1 MGLGA
6 NRSRALV
13 DDLGTKDFYMSASAS
28 SPRLDSVAAIDSH
41 LDQLMRLDPQLLAV
55 RERAGPVDPRINP
68 PGFVGISR
76 IVCGQLLSVASA
88 NAIWARY
95 ERIAAALDPVGFLAL
110 DEEVIR
116 AVGFSG
122 GKYRTVRAIAEAMAD
137 GKLDFDHLESLPAAE
152 ATKYLTAHRGIGP
165 WTAEVYLMFCAGHPD
180 VFPAGDLAIRKA
192 VMDGLGYD
200 DVPEIKALASYA
212 QRWAPHRSAA
222 ALLFWRYYAITRNR
236 EGVLA

>member
-1 MGLGA
+1 
-6 NRSRALV
+6 
-13 DDLGTKDFYMSASAS
+13 MSANAP

-41 LDQLMRLDPQLLAV
+41 LDQLMLLDPQLLAV
-55 RERAGPVDPRINP
+55 REHTGPVYPRINP

-95 ERIAAALDPVGFLAL
+95 ERIEAAQDPRGFLSL
-110 DEEVIR
+110 SEDTIR
-116 AVGFSG
+116 ATGFSG
-122 GKYRTVRAIAEAMAD
+122 GKYRTVRAIAEAMAA
-137 GKLDFDHLESLPAAE
+137 GQLDFDHLETLPAAD
-152 ATKYLTAHRGIGP
+152 ATRYLTAHKGIGP

-192 VMDGLGYD
+192 VMDGLGYAEI
-200 DVPEIKALASYA
+200 PEIKALAHYS